1 MPSSSSVRSACS
13 LSRMRIVAPSPRWVG
28 RVVIRRS
35 TLRPSTLTLT
45 RPSWGTRFSAMSS
58 SLMILTREITP
69 ETIRFGTRA
78 AS

>member
-1 MPSSSSVRSACS
+1 MVT
-13 LSRMRIVAPSPRWVG
+13 PSPRWVG
-28 RVVIRRS
+28 RVVTRRS

-58 SLMILTREITP
+58 SLMILIRETTP